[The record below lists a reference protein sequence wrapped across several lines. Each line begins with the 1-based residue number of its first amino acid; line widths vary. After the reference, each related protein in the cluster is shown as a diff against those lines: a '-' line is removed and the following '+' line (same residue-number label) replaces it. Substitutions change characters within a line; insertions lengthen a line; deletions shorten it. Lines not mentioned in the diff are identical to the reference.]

1 MKRFLQNT
9 VIALVCVFL
18 FAGLFLYNRSE
29 FVEAESQYATSI
41 TVRNTT
47 PFELKDVQLQ
57 FNNTDPVTV
66 ESIQSGETV
75 TVDIPEDARPAV
87 TVRIKGDTDI
97 VGRFTNYFSGRI
109 MSGSEV
115 SVYLDDDMK
124 LGVSSNISEE

>member
-1 MKRFLQNT
+1 MKRILQNT

-57 FNNTDPVTV
+57 FNNTEPVTV
-66 ESIQSGETV
+66 ESVQSGEKV
-75 TVDIPEDARPAV
+75 IVDIPENARPAV
-87 TVRIKGDTDI
+87 TIRIKGDTDT
-97 VGRFTNYFSGRI
+97 VGSFANYFSGRI
-109 MSGSEV
+109 ASGSEV
-115 SVYLDDDMK
+115 SVYLDEDMK
-124 LGVSSNISEE
+124 LGVSSNIEE